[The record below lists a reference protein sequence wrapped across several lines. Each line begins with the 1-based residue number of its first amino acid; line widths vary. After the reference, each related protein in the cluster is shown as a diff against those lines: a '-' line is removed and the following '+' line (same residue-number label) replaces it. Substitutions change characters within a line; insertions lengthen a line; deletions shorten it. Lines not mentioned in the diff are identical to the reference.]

1 MHPRGEISEPSRR
14 VAKNTLLLYFRMLL
28 MMTIGLFTSRVIY
41 KSLGIEDLGVYNA
54 VAGVVMMFT
63 VVTSSVSQAIS
74 RFIAYELGRGNKDKL
89 SKVFSNSLFIQL
101 VLSAI
106 LVVFVESFALWF
118 LNHKMLIP
126 EASRSA
132 ANWVLQCSMLI
143 MVIQLFSIPFNATI
157 IAHERMKAF
166 AYISVLEA
174 VLKLAVAFLLFFS
187 ASDKL
192 KTYSVLMVIV
202 ALIVR
207 SSYAAYCHRNFEESR
222 AGISCQK
229 ALLKEMSGFAGWNF
243 FGAAGYIFNTQGVN
257 ILVNLF
263 FGSVANGARYFATQV
278 ENIVRQFVN
287 NFMTAI
293 IPGITKSYAAG
304 DKKYCYELVFKGAK
318 FSYLL
323 MLLLCVPF
331 FFEAEILLDLWLGEV
346 PEITVIFVRLTLL
359 GTMADLL
366 GNSLSQL
373 EMATGDVKRYYL
385 IIGTSSLFVFVLSWI
400 AFRLG
405 APAWISYA
413 FFAIV
418 YTVMLVEKLFILKS
432 QIAFPVSEYLK
443 EVIMKSLFVTLPTA
457 AASAA
462 VYFSMPQSLLRL
474 LLVLIVSSSV
484 LGLSSYAF
492 AMTPGERAYLR
503 AKLNISK
510 S

>member
-1 MHPRGEISEPSRR
+1 
-14 VAKNTLLLYFRMLL
+14 MLL
-28 MMTIGLFTSRVIY
+28 MMAIGLFTSRVIY

-54 VAGVVMMFT
+54 VAGVVLMFA
-63 VVTSSVSQAIS
+63 VVTSAISQAIS
-74 RFIAYELGRGNKDKL
+74 RFVAYELGREDKEKL

-101 VLSAI
+101 VLSVI
-106 LVVFVESFALWF
+106 LVLFVESFALWF

-132 ANWVLQCSMLI
+132 ANWTLQCSMLI
-143 MVIQLFSIPFNATI
+143 MIIQLFSIPFNAVI

-174 VLKLAVAFLLFFS
+174 LLKLAVAFLLFFS
-187 ASDKL
+187 PADKL
-192 KTYSVLMVIV
+192 KTYSVLMVLV

-207 SSYAAYCHRNFEESR
+207 SSYAAYCHRHFEESR

-229 ALLKEMSGFAGWNF
+229 PLLREMFGFAGWNF
-243 FGAAGYIFNTQGVN
+243 FGAAGYMFNTQGVN

-293 IPGITKSYAAG
+293 TPGITKSYATG

-331 FFEAEILLDLWLGEV
+331 FFEADILLALWLGEV

-373 EMATGDVKRYYL
+373 EMATGNVKKYYL
-385 IIGTSSLFVFVLSWI
+385 IIGTSSLLVFVLSWV

-413 FFAIV
+413 FFALV
-418 YTVMLVEKLFILKS
+418 YTLMLVEKLFILKA
-432 QIAFPVSEYLK
+432 QIAFPVLEYLK
-443 EVIMKSLFVTLPTA
+443 EVIMKSLYVTLPTVA
-457 AASAA
+457 AAAV

-474 LLVLIVSSSV
+474 FLILIVSSSV
-484 LGLSSYAF
+484 LAMSSYAF
-492 AMTPGERAYLR
+492 AMTEGERAYLR
-503 AKLNISK
+503 TKIKINK
-510 S
+510 P